1 MIPTVE
7 TQAVVIGAGPAGLAA
22 ALRLRE
28 LGVRELL
35 VLEREAEPGG
45 VLRQCIHDGFGLA
58 RFGEALTGPE
68 YAARLWEPLDRQG
81 ISLLTGATVT
91 GLTAGRTVTAVTRS
105 GLLQIRAGA
114 VILAMGCRERA
125 AGALPIAGPR
135 PAGVFTAGVAQTY
148 LNLKNTMVGRDAVIL
163 GSGDIGMIMAR
174 RLTLEGARVRGVF
187 EILPYASGLPRNVE
201 QCLRDYDI
209 PLHLSHTVTRLHGS
223 ARLTAVTVS
232 RVDEARRPIP
242 GTEQEIP
249 CDTLIL
255 SVGLIPEN
263 ELTRMAGAVLD
274 PGTGGPLVDE
284 HFQTTV
290 PGIFA
295 AGNVLHV
302 HDVADYAS
310 LEAEQLARAAA
321 QFLQGGLEPCPIP
334 VSGEGCTHV
343 VPQRISG
350 RRDVTLS
357 FRPGC
362 PARGGAVEIYQDG
375 TLLLQR
381 TIPWTV
387 PAQMEHLQLPAGA
400 LRSHSPVKVV
410 FHP

>member
-1 MIPTVE
+1 
-7 TQAVVIGAGPAGLAA
+7 
-22 ALRLRE
+22 
-28 LGVRELL
+28 
-35 VLEREAEPGG
+35 
-45 VLRQCIHDGFGLA
+45 
-58 RFGEALTGPE
+58 
-68 YAARLWEPLDRQG
+68 
-81 ISLLTGATVT
+81 
-91 GLTAGRTVTAVTRS
+91 
-105 GLLQIRAGA
+105 
-114 VILAMGCRERA
+114 
-125 AGALPIAGPR
+125 
-135 PAGVFTAGVAQTY
+135 
-148 LNLKNTMVGRDAVIL
+148 MVGRDAVIL

-290 PGIFA
+290 PGDLRRRQRAPRPRCGRLRLLGGRA
-295 AGNVLHV
+295 AGPGRGAVPAGRSGTLPHPPFP
-302 HDVADYAS
+302 AKAAPMWCPS
-310 LEAEQLARAAA
+310 GSAAA
-321 QFLQGGLEPCPIP
+321 A
-334 VSGEGCTHV
+334 T
-343 VPQRISG
+343 
-350 RRDVTLS
+350 
-357 FRPGC
+357 
-362 PARGGAVEIYQDG
+362 
-375 TLLLQR
+375 
-381 TIPWTV
+381 
-387 PAQMEHLQLPAGA
+387 
-400 LRSHSPVKVV
+400 
-410 FHP
+410 